1 MKRFQWRLQSVLDV
15 KQKQEQLKRTE
26 LFELNDTL
34 KTLHAQMLEQK
45 KMLADAIDELA
56 HEEPKQR
63 LEKQGLF
70 MAHVKAND
78 DMIKKLEN
86 DIHEMTIQ
94 RDAKRNEV
102 MELKKLT
109 EGLDKLRSNAEREF
123 VAEQE
128 KLDQKASD
136 EMTTYR
142 FASDRISR
150 QHEEKVKL

>member
-1 MKRFQWRLQSVLDV
+1 MKRFEWRLQSVLNV
-15 KQKQEQLKRTE
+15 KQKQEQLKRAE
-26 LFELNDTL
+26 LFELNDML
-34 KTLHAQMLEQK
+34 KTLHSQLLKQK

-56 HEEPKQR
+56 QEEPRQR

-78 DMIKKLEN
+78 DMIKKLEH
-86 DIHEMTIQ
+86 DIHNMTVQ
-94 RDAKRNEV
+94 RDAKRHEV

-109 EGLDKLRSNAEREF
+109 EGLDKLRSKAEREF

-142 FASDRISR
+142 FASDRLSQ
-150 QHEEKVKL
+150 QHGEKINS